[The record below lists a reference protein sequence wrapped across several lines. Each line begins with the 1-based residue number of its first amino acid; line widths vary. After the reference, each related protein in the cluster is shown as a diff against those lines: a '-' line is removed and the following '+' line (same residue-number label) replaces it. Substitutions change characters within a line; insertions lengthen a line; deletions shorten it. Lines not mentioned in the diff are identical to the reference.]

1 MIGNDSF
8 YSVDEFVINGLS
20 HLKSVKIGMNSFT
33 RKKNNWENNPARSFH
48 ILNCEKL
55 ESINID
61 RFSFSDY
68 SGEFELKNLP
78 SLMSLNIG
86 RLNSKSYNFYRSSF
100 IVKGNQV
107 F

>member
-33 RKKNNWENNPARSFH
+33 RKNNPARSFH